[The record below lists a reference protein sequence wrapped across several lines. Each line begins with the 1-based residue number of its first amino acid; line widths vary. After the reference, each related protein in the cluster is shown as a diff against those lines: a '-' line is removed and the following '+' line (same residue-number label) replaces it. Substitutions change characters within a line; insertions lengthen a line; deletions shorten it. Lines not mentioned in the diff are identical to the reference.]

1 MSPGT
6 WLRPSLT
13 DLLLGSLVAW
23 LFVAG
28 EGWKVLLADG
38 DTGWHIRTGDWIL
51 QTGSIPSRDI
61 FSFSRS
67 GEPWFAWEWL
77 SDVAF
82 SVVHSHW
89 GLAGVAALTGSVLA
103 LGALAVFGHMLWR
116 GTNLLVAL
124 ATLLVAVSASAI
136 HYLARPH
143 IFTLLLLPV
152 SLWMAE
158 RDLRKPSPA
167 VWMLVPLSILWV
179 NLHSGFFALP
189 ACLAVMAVGHG
200 VEKWLDRERRAV
212 DWRGP
217 ARLGALAAA
226 TAAVSVAN
234 PYGFGLHRHIWNYLR
249 SDWIRNAVDE
259 FQSPRFRSENLLH
272 FELLLLSALVLT
284 GWLASRRRI
293 ADGLLVLVWAHLAL
307 GSVRHVPLFVL
318 VAAPMVAVEASRLW
332 ENWAGRRPARCMGRV
347 LWQAGQDLCT
357 GFRRPSAWS
366 ALAVAGLLLVT
377 PAAKWPRDFPEAKFP
392 IALIQTSA
400 NDLSGARLF
409 ASDQWG
415 DYLIYRNWPGQRV
428 FIDGRSDF
436 YGPEVGGDYLRLVE
450 GRPGWQT
457 LLDKYDFSAALVPR
471 QGPLAALL
479 EGDSGWRLVRQDG
492 LASLFVRNG
501 TQSRERANPIA
512 RLDR

>member
-1 MSPGT
+1 PRT

-13 DLLLGSLVAW
+13 DLLLASLVAW

-38 DTGWHIRTGDWIL
+38 DTGWHIRTGDYIL
-51 QTGSIPSRDI
+51 QSGTIPSRDI

-77 SDVAF
+77 SDVIF
-82 SVVHSHW
+82 SLLHSHW

-103 LGALAVFGHMLWR
+103 LGALVVFGHMLWR
-116 GTNLLVAL
+116 GANPMVAL

-143 IFTLLLLPV
+143 IFTLLLLPL
-152 SLWMAE
+152 SLWMVE

-167 VWMLVPLSILWV
+167 VWLLVPLSAVWV
-179 NLHSGFFALP
+179 NLHGGFFALP
-189 ACLAVMAVGHG
+189 ACLVVMAAGHG
-200 VEKWLDRERRAV
+200 TQQWIGRERRV
-212 DWRGP
+212 PDWRGLR
-217 ARLGALAAA
+217 RLGALAAA
-226 TAAVSVAN
+226 TAAASVAN
-234 PYGFGLHRHIWNYLR
+234 PYGFGLHRHVWSYLR

-259 FQSPRFRSENLLH
+259 FQSPKFRSENLLH
-272 FELLLLSALVLT
+272 FELLLVAALVLT

-318 VAAPMVAVEASRLW
+318 LTAPMVAAEASGLW
-332 ENWAGRRPARCMGRV
+332 ERWASRRSARSLGRI
-347 LWQAGQDLCT
+347 LWQSGQDLGA

-366 ALAVAGLLLVT
+366 ALAVAGLLLAT
-377 PAAKWPRDFPEAKFP
+377 PAAKWPRDFPEATFP
-392 IALIQTSA
+392 VALIRTSA
-400 NDLSGARLF
+400 SHLSGARLF
-409 ASDQWG
+409 TSDQWG
-415 DYLIYRNWPGQRV
+415 DYLIYRNWPGQKV

-436 YGPEVGGDYLRLVE
+436 YGPAVGGDYLRLVE
-450 GRPGWQT
+450 GRPGWES

-471 QGPLAALL
+471 QWPLAALL
-479 EGDSGWRLVRQDG
+479 EGDSGWSLAQQDR
-492 LASLFVRNG
+492 LASLFVRSG
-501 TQSRERANPIA
+501 TQPGERANRIA
-512 RLDR
+512 RLNR